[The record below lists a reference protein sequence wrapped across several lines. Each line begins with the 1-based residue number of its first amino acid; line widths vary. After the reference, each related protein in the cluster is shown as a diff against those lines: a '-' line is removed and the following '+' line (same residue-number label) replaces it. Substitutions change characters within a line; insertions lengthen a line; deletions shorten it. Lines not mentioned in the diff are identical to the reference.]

1 MTETLTTTIKIDNWD
16 EQPTQEHD
24 DGTKTAH
31 AVVTLTDGNDG
42 LRSGLL
48 ESVLHY
54 GSDGTSEY
62 AGLIRLEAELDG
74 KVGAFTAIGEGT
86 YDGTTAEQHDAD
98 RGRHRRPRRHQRHRV
113 EQLHPG
119 RLPEHAPG
127 DRRTDTRVTTPRTR
141 SAPWPTCWARSRSSS
156 PTSSA
161 GR

>member
-31 AVVTLTDGNDG
+31 AVVTLTEGKDG

-74 KVGAFTAIGEGT
+74 KSGAFTAIGEGT
-86 YDGTTAEQHDAD
+86 YDGTTASSTMRIVD
-98 RGRHRRPRRHQRHRV
+98 GT
-113 EQLHPG
+113 
-119 RLPEHAPG
+119 G
-127 DRRTDTRVTTPRTR
+127 DLAGISGTV
-141 SAPWPTCWARSRSSS
+141 SSS
-156 PTSSA
+156 STQDDYPNMPLVIEYSL
-161 GR
+161 G

>member
-1 MTETLTTTIKIDNWD
+1 MTETLTTTIKIDTWD

-31 AVVTLTDGNDG
+31 AVVTLTEGKDG

-74 KVGAFTAIGEGT
+74 KSGAFTAIGEGT
-86 YDGTTAEQHDAD
+86 YDGTTASSTMRIVD
-98 RGRHRRPRRHQRHRV
+98 GT
-113 EQLHPG
+113 
-119 RLPEHAPG
+119 G
-127 DRRTDTRVTTPRTR
+127 DLAGISGTV
-141 SAPWPTCWARSRSSS
+141 SSS
-156 PTSSA
+156 STQDDYPNMPLVIEYSL
-161 GR
+161 G

>member
-74 KVGAFTAIGEGT
+74 KSGAFTAIGEVRRH
-86 YDGTTAEQHDAD
+86 DRQQHDAD
-98 RGRHRRPRRHQRHRV
+98 RGRHR
-113 EQLHPG
+113 
-119 RLPEHAPG
+119 
-127 DRRTDTRVTTPRTR
+127 
-141 SAPWPTCWARSRSSS
+141 
-156 PTSSA
+156 
-161 GR
+161 

>member
-31 AVVTLTDGNDG
+31 ALVTLTDGNDG
-42 LRSGLL
+42 LKSGLL

-74 KVGAFTAIGEGT
+74 KSGAFTAIGEGT
-86 YDGTTAEQHDAD
+86 YDGTTASSTMRIVD
-98 RGRHRRPRRHQRHRV
+98 GT
-113 EQLHPG
+113 
-119 RLPEHAPG
+119 G
-127 DRRTDTRVTTPRTR
+127 DLAGISGTV
-141 SAPWPTCWARSRSSS
+141 SSS
-156 PTSSA
+156 STQDDYPNMPLVIA
-161 GR
+161 YDLG